1 MYKRQT
7 LDLTFNTDFAQVEVD
22 EQQVNLDRFNLFF
35 PEKRPFF
42 LENAGQFSVGSPG
55 EIDLFFSRRIG
66 IDSNGEMVPIIG
78 GSRLSGKIKETN
90 IGLLSMFT
98 DEVSNSNIYKN
109 NFTVARIN
117 HEFSGTRSSIGGIWV
132 NKDSKK
138 SALDKDNSVFAFDGK
153 LGLGKKAQIFGFAS
167 KSNTSG
173 INSEDYAFKIKGE
186 YKWDGWN
193 IAAGYTDC
201 LLYTSPSPRD

>member
-1 MYKRQT
+1 
-7 LDLTFNTDFAQVEVD
+7 
-22 EQQVNLDRFNLFF
+22 
-35 PEKRPFF
+35 
-42 LENAGQFSVGSPG
+42 
-55 EIDLFFSRRIG
+55 
-66 IDSNGEMVPIIG
+66 MVPIIG

-167 KSNTSG
+167 KAIHLELTQR
-173 INSEDYAFKIKGE
+173 IM
-186 YKWDGWN
+186 
-193 IAAGYTDC
+193 
-201 LLYTSPSPRD
+201 LLK